1 MIRLLGWLLLAGQP
15 LYAAITIA
23 AGLQSLPVRGA
34 PVAAIMTLRAV
45 VAGISMAAGSALL
58 DDSHGRHG
66 RHGAGPLAMAA
77 LGSAVVLDVFV
88 LSTSFYPNNRA
99 PGDTPL
105 YLAATVLYHGGW
117 ITYLL
122 ATRTIDRS

>member
-34 PVAAIMTLRAV
+34 PVAAIMALRAV

-122 ATRTIDRS
+122 ATTPIDRS